1 MLLKNKA
8 PAENEAHSPGASDKE
23 TAAAPVPQTPARGAA
38 SGSLAR
44 GLAAALAALIALWTA
59 ASLISGGGSFATL
72 ASDSLRSSEEAA
84 SALARFFG
92 ALALLLFLSEREGWR
107 MGWVAAGL
115 VALGLGHLGFGYV
128 EPMIQG
134 APTELDESLY
144 EGLTA
149 RTVAGTLF
157 VVGLLAIRP
166 PGRVACVAAA
176 VFSFSLVAAYIII
189 FEFMEEPAWVPPLT
203 SGGPEEALQLGAP
216 LGWLTPWYLALSAVP
231 LALAVAA
238 TAGAFRQSRR
248 GLLPAWLLF
257 AMVLMA
263 GASLHDW
270 LWPSAYTGEVLTTAD
285 LLRLLFAVVVAV
297 GGIMEL
303 KRIASEHARM
313 LADERERTHRLG
325 ELAALRAD
333 FSAMVAH
340 ELGGPIS
347 AIRRLNE
354 MLQLGGENPDIRSYT
369 TTTIEGEVSALDSL
383 VADVRSAA
391 AAERD
396 DFEVDTRWIPLSA
409 ILRNAEAYAM
419 TLPGEHPVEVLTECE
434 PDSVRVR
441 ADSRRIG
448 QVIANLLS
456 NAAKYSSAH
465 TPIQLRVRAPAEG
478 AAGRRVRLEVSD
490 QGQGLEP
497 DDLARIFE
505 KFGRGRDSSG
515 SKVAGVG
522 LGLYISRRIVRSH
535 GSELSVRTQPGEG
548 STFGFDL
555 EERG

>member
-8 PAENEAHSPGASDKE
+8 PVENEAHTSSATLGE
-23 TAAAPVPQTPARGAA
+23 TAAAPAQEPGRVAA

-44 GLAAALAALIALWTA
+44 RLAAGLAALIALWTA
-59 ASLISGGGSFATL
+59 ASLISGGEGFATL
-72 ASDSLRSSEEAA
+72 VSEQLRSSEEAA

-92 ALALLLFLSEREGWR
+92 ALALVLFLSEREGWR

-115 VALGLGHLGFGYV
+115 VALGLGHLGFGYL

-134 APTELDESLY
+134 SRAELDESLY

-157 VVGLLAIRP
+157 VVGLLSTRP
-166 PGRVACVAAA
+166 PGRAARVAAA

-189 FEFMEEPAWVPPLT
+189 FEFMEDPAWVPTLT
-203 SGGPEEALQLGAP
+203 SGGPETALQLGAP
-216 LGWLTPWYLALSAVP
+216 LGWLTPWYLAFAAVP

-263 GASLHDW
+263 GASLHEC

-285 LLRLLFAVVVAV
+285 ILRLLFAVVVAV

-303 KRIASEHARM
+303 RRIASERARM
-313 LADERERTHRLG
+313 LADERERTRRLG

-354 MLQLGGENPDIRSYT
+354 MLQFGGENTEIRGYA
-369 TTTIEGEVSALDSL
+369 TTTIEGEVEALDSL

-396 DFEVDTRWIPLSA
+396 DFEVDARWIPLPA

-434 PDSVRVR
+434 QDLVKVR

-456 NAAKYSSAH
+456 NAAKYSPARS
-465 TPIQLRVRAPAEG
+465 PIQLRVRPAAQGPPEG
-478 AAGRRVRLEVSD
+478 RVRLEVSD
-490 QGQGLEP
+490 QGPGLEP

-515 SKVAGVG
+515 HKVAGVG

-535 GSELSVRTQPGEG
+535 GSELTVMTQPGEG
-548 STFGFDL
+548 STFGFEL
-555 EERG
+555 EARE